1 MSEKTLTFSDSL
13 SNEIYDFQS
22 ELRFSNELLN
32 KISDI
37 HDKYVELSTLDKKSD
52 EFFNLKTENKGQTA
66 EIVNQLEKE
75 NDENQIK
82 IKEIIS
88 QEITE
93 LKEKRTSD
101 LAEIKRIK
109 DEGISKATAEFDALS
124 EEEKNNKKVRQN
136 FKNSLKGVE
145 IVAKRSTNK
154 VNDEF
159 DYALKTIKLKR
170 YNLHHDYANLKQI
183 ITGHRSM
190 SDAIVGMWYE
200 NVTPLN
206 FRAIFQDSNTYV
218 KLVPYVAL
226 LITLVVYYAV
236 TTMSDYEFSI
246 GSVLETSIFVA
257 LVSTGAVFIY
267 SGGSFDMSL
276 GNSAAICFLIAA
288 MVYNATHSVA
298 LMFLVTLILG
308 AVLGIINSVL
318 ASMLNLP
325 VMVMTL
331 TMMNILSA
339 IYETLSQ
346 LPVNNNQQIQA
357 TGLFQ
362 VTPLME
368 AAFLVGFFLLCWA
381 IFNYTKIGRR
391 NKYIGSN
398 ARAAQFSGV
407 NVMKSGVIS
416 FAISGIGIALAGIVF
431 ASLKSNTVITNPSQL
446 TSVGLN
452 VIIAITLG
460 GMTTKGGPRSKI
472 SCAVVGAL
480 FLGLIDQIFNAI
492 GNVPALTQIQYYKYI
507 VKGVFFLAIALINMW
522 SSRPKM
528 LAS

>member
-1 MSEKTLTFSDSL
+1 MTDAVLGLWCENITTL
-13 SNEIYDFQS
+13 
-22 ELRFSNELLN
+22 
-32 KISDI
+32 
-37 HDKYVELSTLDKKSD
+37 
-52 EFFNLKTENKGQTA
+52 
-66 EIVNQLEKE
+66 
-75 NDENQIK
+75 
-82 IKEIIS
+82 
-88 QEITE
+88 
-93 LKEKRTSD
+93 
-101 LAEIKRIK
+101 
-109 DEGISKATAEFDALS
+109 
-124 EEEKNNKKVRQN
+124 N
-136 FKNSLKGVE
+136 FK
-145 IVAKRSTNK
+145 
-154 VNDEF
+154 
-159 DYALKTIKLKR
+159 ALFK
-170 YNLHHDYANLKQI
+170 
-183 ITGHRSM
+183 
-190 SDAIVGMWYE
+190 
-200 NVTPLN
+200 
-206 FRAIFQDSNTYV
+206 DSSTYV

-226 LITLVVYYAV
+226 LITLLVYYAV

-298 LMFLVTLILG
+298 LMFIVTLILG

-362 VTPLME
+362 VTPIME
-368 AAFLVGFFLLCWA
+368 AAFLIGFFLLCWA

-431 ASLKSNTVITNPSQL
+431 ASLKSSTVITNPSQL

-460 GMTTKGGPRSKI
+460 GMTTRGGPRSKI

-492 GNVPALTQIQYYKYI
+492 GNVPELTQIQYYKYI
-507 VKGVFFLAIALINMW
+507 VKGIFFLAIALINMW